1 MRALGIMM
9 IVVGVLGFVVGG
21 CVSLVTNISLESS
34 IGGLKDRA
42 QVSADAEEIHLRLVE
57 LDQRMEE
64 RGMDSGY
71 TALFVHSPW
80 TSVREIRKNIQTLI
94 KRADVISQ
102 LDHSSDAY
110 QQGLDDVRGTLREL
124 DVQAFGWWIY
134 SGGGWV
140 FLYLF
145 IIGGILLAG
154 VGVVVSW
161 IAFGDY

>member
-1 MRALGIMM
+1 MGALGVMLM
-9 IVVGVLGFVVGG
+9 VVGVLGVVVGS
-21 CVSLVTNISLESS
+21 CISFTTNISLRNS
-34 IGGLKDRA
+34 IEGLKDRA
-42 QVSADAEEIHLRLVE
+42 QVSADAEEIHVRLVE

-64 RGMDSGY
+64 RGMVSGY

-124 DVQAFGWWIY
+124 DVQAFGWWTY
-134 SGGGWV
+134 SAGGWV
-140 FLYLF
+140 FLWLF
-145 IIGGILLAG
+145 TIGGVVL
-154 VGVVVSW
+154 GVVGFFVLEAASE
-161 IAFGDY
+161 